1 MKRNEMMRGFALF
14 MAFLFAGC
22 ATYTPIMSRLDSAG
36 PNVNKTVNGELFL
49 YVEEYATEEKSKKA
63 FDSNLAGEGVLPLLI
78 SLENAGKHSYDG
90 HVSNIV
96 VKGKSSLKALT
107 PEETASKAK
116 RDAILKAS
124 GWSLIVPIIS
134 IPAAVAASAIHTNSV
149 NKKIVQDFAAKTFP
163 EGVIPPNNERSGFL
177 FFELEEGQKDLAGL
191 NLELTARNVVTE
203 ETVTISVPLPAA
215 TFAVIEKTS
224 SQEEEDGFE
233 D

>member
-1 MKRNEMMRGFALF
+1 MKRNEMMRGFALV

-22 ATYTPIMSRLDSAG
+22 ATYTPTMSRLDSAG
-36 PNVNKTVNGELFL
+36 PNVNKTVNGELTL
-49 YVEEYATEEKSKKA
+49 YVEEYATEAKSKKA
-63 FDSNLAGEGVLPLLI
+63 FDSYLAGEGVLPLLI
-78 SLENAGKHSYDG
+78 SLENAGKHSYDVQ
-90 HVSNIV
+90 VSDIV

-107 PEETASKAK
+107 PEEAASKAK
-116 RDAILKAS
+116 RDAILKAL

-134 IPAAVAASAIHTNSV
+134 IPVAVAASAIHTDSV

-163 EGVIPPNNERSGFL
+163 KGVIPPNNERSGFL

-203 ETVTISVPLPAA
+203 ETVTISVPLPAV

-224 SQEEEDGFE
+224 SEEEEDGFN